1 MHCCL
6 SVLYQ
11 FVFQCSNSVYG
22 NFHFVACFQPYAAA
36 FLMAEDNTC
45 GSSGIDKVAGVE
57 GEVTGAITYYVGA
70 VEDHIVGENLAM
82 TGAIKDAIL
91 DIETIA
97 MRLCGRLRDQYP
109 ALLLSRYP
117 FAKAVEELAD
127 YDDFDLM
134 EAIGR
139 RRGMLISGGEVNI
152 ERTAIML
159 LDEFRACKL
168 GRITLDRYSKEE
180 LHA

>member
-1 MHCCL
+1 
-6 SVLYQ
+6 
-11 FVFQCSNSVYG
+11 
-22 NFHFVACFQPYAAA
+22 
-36 FLMAEDNTC
+36 
-45 GSSGIDKVAGVE
+45 
-57 GEVTGAITYYVGA
+57 
-70 VEDHIVGENLAM
+70 M

-109 ALLLSRYP
+109 SLLLTRYP
-117 FAKAVEELAD
+117 FAKTVEELAD

-159 LDEFRACKL
+159 VDEFRSAKI
-168 GRITLDRYSKEE
+168 GRITLDRLPKKQKMEGDD
-180 LHA
+180 HAQ